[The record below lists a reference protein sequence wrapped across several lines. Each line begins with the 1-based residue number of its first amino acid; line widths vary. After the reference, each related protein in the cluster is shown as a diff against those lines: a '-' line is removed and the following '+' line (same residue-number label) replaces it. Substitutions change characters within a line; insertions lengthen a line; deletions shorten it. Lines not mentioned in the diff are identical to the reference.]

1 MATLSAARGGTVRA
15 VWRPGDPAPRRACR
29 RLLGSRHG
37 PALAPTQLALNSERV
52 AHGSSRRPVPYVH
65 IQRDACLAKYW
76 LAPVTLARS
85 TGFSPRELRT
95 IASLV
100 ETNAD
105 SFMEA
110 WHAHFG

>member
-1 MATLSAARGGTVRA
+1 VSPTVLRDGPYRFFFFSNERGEL
-15 VWRPGDPAPRRACR
+15 P
-29 RLLGSRHG
+29 H
-37 PALAPTQLALNSERV
+37 
-52 AHGSSRRPVPYVH
+52 VH
-65 IQRDACLAKYW
+65 VQRDACLAKYW

-100 ETNAD
+100 ATNAD
-105 SFMEA
+105 TFLEA

>member
-1 MATLSAARGGTVRA
+1 VSPTVLRDGPYRFFFFSNERGEL
-15 VWRPGDPAPRRACR
+15 P
-29 RLLGSRHG
+29 H
-37 PALAPTQLALNSERV
+37 
-52 AHGSSRRPVPYVH
+52 VH

-95 IASLV
+95 IASP
-100 ETNAD
+100 TNAD

-110 WHAHFG
+110 WRAHFG